1 MFRGATS
8 GIFLT
13 GSTGAAMPT
22 ADLEHSLTTAAEALR
37 RATKVAVLTGAGV
50 SAESGVP
57 TFRAS
62 DGLWEGHRIEDVAT
76 PYGFEKDPRLVWKF
90 YNARRANVKMVQPNA
105 GHRAL
110 AAMERHWGENFSIA
124 TQNVDG
130 LHQAAGNR
138 RVFEV
143 HGSLRRTRCT
153 ACGIIQDREL
163 EVLADLPECGPCG
176 GLLRPDI
183 VWFHEALP
191 DDVWWNAQ
199 RAAGECDVLLV
210 VGTSAVVYPAA
221 SLIPIA
227 KRTKSPG
234 ATVIECNL
242 TRTEA
247 SAMADVGLYGPSGE
261 TLPKLCEKL
270 GIPFLS

>member
-1 MFRGATS
+1 MPADDVDEA
-8 GIFLT
+8 LT
-13 GSTGAAMPT
+13 
-22 ADLEHSLTTAAEALR
+22 HAAEALR
-37 RATKVAVLTGAGV
+37 HATKVAVLTGAGV

-76 PYGFEKDPRLVWKF
+76 PSGFERDPALVWAF
-90 YNARRANVKMVQPNA
+90 YNARRANVKMVSPNA
-105 GHRAL
+105 GHLAL
-110 AAMERHWGENFSIA
+110 AAMERHWGDDFSIA

-130 LHQAAGNR
+130 LHQAAGSR
-138 RVFEV
+138 RVFEI

-153 ACGIIQDREL
+153 ACGEILDRGVEP
-163 EVLADLPECGPCG
+163 LADLPECGPCG
-176 GLLRPDI
+176 GRLRPDI
-183 VWFHEALP
+183 VWFHESLP

-199 RAAGECDVLLV
+199 LAAGECDVLLV

-242 TRTEA
+242 TCTEA
-247 SAMADVGLYGPSGE
+247 STMADIGLYGPAGE
-261 TLPKLCEKL
+261 TLPKLCAKL
-270 GIPFLS
+270 GIQ